1 MRWWRVRVAVA
12 ALAGMVTAM
21 AGCGAPAGLD
31 GDLTD
36 DWRPAAAAVQFTPK
50 VGDCHVIAG
59 PSSYL
64 TSYQP
69 VDCTRQHLL
78 ETFHLGTFTGAVA
91 ERETPPPVGS
101 AVLRPAFAECDAK
114 ATAFVGGDWRGARLT
129 VQVAPPS
136 PGGWQGG
143 SRWFRCDIF
152 ELDTA
157 DGGSAR
163 RHPDDHP
170 VQHTG
175 SLRNA
180 LKGPSP
186 LAFGCLNEDRY
197 GAFEQT
203 ACARP
208 HTFEYVGSW
217 TAPDTP
223 YADAGRDEDGVHAKC
238 RALVARYAKVPV
250 DGVLR
255 YRTGTSYLVPAAEAW
270 ARGDRGIRCFYWSG
284 GPKVTHSIKGGGT
297 KALPVR

>member
-1 MRWWRVRVAVA
+1 M
-12 ALAGMVTAM
+12 
-21 AGCGAPAGLD
+21 
-31 GDLTD
+31 
-36 DWRPAAAAVQFTPK
+36 
-50 VGDCHVIAG
+50 
-59 PSSYL
+59 
-64 TSYQP
+64 
-69 VDCTRQHLL
+69 
-78 ETFHLGTFTGAVA
+78 
-91 ERETPPPVGS
+91 
-101 AVLRPAFAECDAK
+101 LRPAFAECDAK

-157 DGGSAR
+157 DGGSAQ

-175 SLRNA
+175 SLRDA

-186 LAFGCLNEDRY
+186 LDFGCLNEDRY

-203 ACARP
+203 DCARP

-217 TAPDTP
+217 TAPGTS
-223 YADAGRDEDGVHAKC
+223 YADASRDEDGVHAKC
-238 RALVARYAKVPV
+238 RILVARYAKVSV

-255 YRTGTSYLVPAAEAW
+255 YRTGTSYLVPSAEAW
-270 ARGDRGIRCFYWSG
+270 ALRDRGIRCFYWSG
-284 GPKVTHSIKGGGT
+284 GYEGDPFDQGRWHKSATGPLNAPHRRRQRRAGKPGEPGRCARPPSTGAHGAHTSAGLREVDVLARLDPRWRSW
-297 KALPVR
+297 